1 MGNLKLAII
10 LAVAVLGLS
19 GTMGAQSGA
28 GTAKNSGEDTLASTP
43 AHPLIY
49 FSKQEVDA
57 NFAHHKGTD
66 ETLYASDYG
75 SRSYEVKT
83 SQRLKTMA
91 AETHETYTDILY
103 IVKGSA
109 TLITGGKLVD
119 DITPKTY
126 PNGQPFKETKM
137 ARSIVGG
144 ESRHIAEGDVVI
156 IPNGLPHWFTDVEGP
171 FWFFN
176 VKSR

>member
-1 MGNLKLAII
+1 VNTVWGQA
-10 LAVAVLGLS
+10 AAD
-19 GTMGAQSGA
+19 
-28 GTAKNSGEDTLASTP
+28 TAKNSGNNPSASAP
-43 AHPLIY
+43 VHPLIY

-57 NFAHHKGTD
+57 NFEHHKGMD

-75 SRSYEVKT
+75 TRSFEVKT
-83 SQRLKTMA
+83 SRRVKTLA
-91 AETHETYTDILY
+91 AEVHITYTDILY

-109 TLITGGKLVD
+109 TLVTGGKLVD
-119 DITPKTY
+119 DITPLTY
-126 PNGQPFKETKM
+126 PDGRPFDETKM

-144 ESRHIAEGDVVI
+144 ESRHIAAGDVVI
-156 IPNGLPHWFTDVEGP
+156 IPNGLPHWFTEVEGP